1 MKAREIITTKIDR
14 TVEIWVQV
22 ERFEGTAPIFHPP
35 DPGEPDSY
43 SIVSATGPGQDANFR
58 DPVQLTADETERA
71 ILQVV
76 RKVERGI
83 K

>member
-1 MKAREIITTKIDR
+1 MRQREIITTKIDR

-22 ERFEGTAPIFHPP
+22 ERFEGTAPIFYPP

-43 SIVSATGPGQDANFR
+43 SIVSATGPGQDEGFR
-58 DPVQLTADETERA
+58 DPVRLTADETERA

-76 RKVERGI
+76 RKIEGGG